1 MRQTSGTLV
10 RPDTRGSRA
19 VDPSLRR
26 TFFQRRSFHAGAS
39 LHHSGAFVCPVPG
52 SDPKQSL
59 CPSHTQCRKSLCD
72 NVLQQ
77 SVEVIYEAEVK
88 NRLLG
93 QSARSQAFS
102 LGPVRPTVQMKDDV
116 PPPPRSHTR
125 PDGTSGIGPP
135 RLDGQS
141 HRLQLGSQYA
151 IARSTSG
158 KRAGRRRRPRW
169 TVSVQPHR
177 VSR

>member
-10 RPDTRGSRA
+10 RPEARGSRA

-59 CPSHTQCRKSLCD
+59 CPSHTQRRKSLCG
-72 NVLQQ
+72 NGLQQ

-102 LGPVRPTVQMKDDV
+102 LGPVRPTVQTKGDV
-116 PPPPRSHTR
+116 PPPPRSHT
-125 PDGTSGIGPP
+125 PW
-135 RLDGQS
+135 
-141 HRLQLGSQYA
+141 
-151 IARSTSG
+151 RS
-158 KRAGRRRRPRW
+158 RAGRRVRAGTSSGPPARRLGRRASARPRSGSPCRR
-169 TVSVQPHR
+169 T
-177 VSR
+177 